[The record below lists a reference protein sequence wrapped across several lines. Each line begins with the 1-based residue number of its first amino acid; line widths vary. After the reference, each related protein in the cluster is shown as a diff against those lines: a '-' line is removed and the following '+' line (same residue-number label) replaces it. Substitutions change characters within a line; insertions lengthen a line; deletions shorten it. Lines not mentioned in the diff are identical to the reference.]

1 MATVPTQA
9 VPWAV
14 IATPLPDACPGPP
27 SGPMTATSQQWR
39 QQYLNE
45 IAQPLIDVR
54 ELRRLAYK
62 GVCDAPPPSPRPA
75 VLAMS
80 LRTFLG
86 SAMYVTPECHSYDV
100 CHVRCWG
107 WGQGLI

>member
-86 SAMYVTPECHSYDV
+86 ERNV
-100 CHVRCWG
+100 CHTGVSF
-107 WGQGLI
+107 L